1 MKREPR
7 GKSDTP
13 GRPTL
18 VVATG
23 NLGKLKEI
31 REILGPEVNLL
42 TLQVFPDLPE
52 VVEDGDTFQANAVK
66 KARTVATLTG
76 HPALGDDSGLE
87 VDALNGAPGVYSARF
102 AGESATDAENNA
114 LLLDRLKDVP
124 EAERTAR
131 FRCVVAIA
139 APDGAAHISEGS
151 CEGRILAV
159 PRGDGGFGY
168 DPLFLVPELD
178 RSFAELPASEKNR
191 ISHRGRALQ
200 NARPLIQ
207 RVLGLE

>member
-31 REILGPEVNLL
+31 REILGPEVSLL
-42 TLQVFPDLPE
+42 SLQDFPDLPE
-52 VVEDGDTFQANAVK
+52 IVEDGDTFQANAIK
-66 KARTVATLTG
+66 KAQTVASVTG

-102 AGESATDAENNA
+102 AGEAATDAENNA
-114 LLLDRLKDVP
+114 LLLERLQDVP
-124 EAERTAR
+124 EAERAAR

-151 CEGRILAV
+151 CEGRILAA

-168 DPLFLVPELD
+168 DPLFLVPELG
-178 RSFAELPASEKNR
+178 RSFAELAPSEKNR

-200 NARPLIQ
+200 AARPLIE
-207 RVLGLE
+207 RALAGE